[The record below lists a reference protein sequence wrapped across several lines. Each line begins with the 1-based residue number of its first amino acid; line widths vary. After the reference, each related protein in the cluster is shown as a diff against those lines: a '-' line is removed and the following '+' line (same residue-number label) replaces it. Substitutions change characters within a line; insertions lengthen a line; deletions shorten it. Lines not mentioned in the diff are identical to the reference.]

1 MGASVVL
8 LVIISSQKQFQN
20 LRLTGVKDVTR
31 TYLFL
36 NGFQNGDSRE
46 EDSGTECITWYK
58 ISKNLEDFYHVT
70 RIELL

>member
-8 LVIISSQKQFQN
+8 LVIISSQEQFQD
-20 LRLTGVKDVTR
+20 LRLTSVKDVTR

-46 EDSGTECITWYK
+46 EDSSTGCITWYK